1 MFPSFSR
8 LFLSAILY
16 IIFLPVIIPINLFS
30 AFKTKKRNKESITVK
45 ELLSQIDSETIA
57 KDILKI
63 LIDYKETELYGDEL
77 NKFINNTD
85 LLMNNIQ
92 KIKDTSKQKNTHNT
106 NNHIITLASSWYSL
120 SLIDLCRLLPYC
132 IESEDKSI
140 LFILNVKIDIDVYK
154 ELTKNEVL
162 AYIFLDYLLGA

>member
-1 MFPSFSR
+1 MYLFFQ
-8 LFLSAILY
+8 LFLSTVLNIILLP
-16 IIFLPVIIPINLFS
+16 IFIPMNLFCG
-30 AFKTKKRNKESITVK
+30 FKIKKRNKKSITVK
-45 ELLSQIDSETIA
+45 ELLSQIDSEIIA

-77 NKFINNTD
+77 NKFINDTD
-85 LLMNNIQ
+85 LLTNNIQ
-92 KIKDTSKQKNTHNT
+92 KVKDTSKQKNTHNT

-120 SLIDLCRLLPYC
+120 SLINLCRLLPYC

-140 LFILNVKIDIDVYK
+140 LFILNVKIDINVYK

>member
-1 MFPSFSR
+1 MLYSPFQF
-8 LFLSAILY
+8 FILVILN
-16 IIFLPVIIPINLFS
+16 IILLPIIIPMNLFCG
-30 AFKTKKRNKESITVK
+30 FKIKKRNKKSITVK
-45 ELLSQIDSETIA
+45 ELLSQIDSEIIA

-63 LIDYKETELYGDEL
+63 LKEDKETELYGDEL

-85 LLMNNIQ
+85 LLTNNIQ
-92 KIKDTSKQKNTHNT
+92 KIKDMSKQKNTHNT

-162 AYIFLDYLLGA
+162 AYIFLDYLLG

>member
-57 KDILKI
+57 KDVFQILKET
-63 LIDYKETELYGDEL
+63 KEYENIL
-77 NKFINNTD
+77 NKYINNTD
-85 LLMNNIQ
+85 LLIYNIE
-92 KIKDTSKQKNTHNT
+92 KIRDISKQKNKYKT
-106 NNHIITLASSWYSL
+106 NNYIIELSSLWSSFSTMEL
-120 SLIDLCRLLPYC
+120 RSLIPNCSV
-132 IESEDKSI
+132 EKDKSI

-154 ELTKNEVL
+154 ELTRNEVL

>member
-1 MFPSFSR
+1 MFYSPFE
-8 LFLSAILY
+8 FFIFAILD
-16 IIFLPVIIPINLFS
+16 IILLPITIPMNLFYG
-30 AFKTKKRNKESITVK
+30 FKIKKRNKKSITVK
-45 ELLSQIDSETIA
+45 ELLSQIDSEIIA

-63 LIDYKETELYGDEL
+63 LIDYKETELYGDQL

-120 SLIDLCRLLPYC
+120 SLIDLCRLLPYR

-140 LFILNVKIDIDVYK
+140 LFILNVKIDVDVYK